1 MIVPNRLV
9 RRSTV
14 RRAPRRA
21 GIGRTAL
28 VFLLVGA
35 AALALVSFR
44 AWRQPGGDVVLE
56 GALVRK
62 GPLRIAV
69 TSRGSLE
76 AADTMRLSSGV
87 EGRTTILS
95 IVPEGTEVKEGQV
108 VCELDAT
115 AMAERRIEQAI
126 TLGNAEASLVKAR
139 QTHEI
144 QQSQNKSDIEK
155 ARRAIEFAEQDLQMF
170 LEGER
175 AMELEQAQ
183 QAIDLAREEDQ
194 RARDRLAWSQRL
206 GEKGF
211 LTSTELEAD
220 RIAMHR
226 AEVALQQAV
235 RTQELLQKF
244 KSPRRETE
252 LRAAVVEAQQEGE
265 RVRLQADARLIDFD
279 SDVRTSQAT
288 LSLEQQKLARLDA
301 QVEAAKIRA
310 TQSGYVIYAQRDN
323 DEPPIAAGAEV
334 REREEILSI
343 PSSSGMTVGVK
354 LHESVLNRVRAGQP
368 CRVTIDALPGMH
380 VDGQMDS
387 VAMLPDQNT
396 RWMNPN
402 LRVYKAQV
410 AITTQ
415 DPALR
420 PGMSCAVEILVDEL
434 QDATYVPLQAVFL
447 DRTGSVSFVSA
458 RGEIERRPVK
468 VGQYNELWVE
478 ILEGLEPGE
487 TVLMSAPPGY
497 DAKPAAT
504 AAVKPTDEKR
514 AKGEGAESPR

>member
-1 MIVPNRLV
+1 MQ
-9 RRSTV
+9 RRPAL
-14 RRAPRRA
+14 RIEQRRA
-21 GIGRTAL
+21 GLGRTAV
-28 VFLLVGA
+28 VFVLVGA

-44 AWRQPGGDVVLE
+44 AWRGPAEDIAIE

-62 GPLRIAV
+62 GPLRITV

-76 AADTMRLSSGV
+76 AADTVRLSSGV

-95 IVPEGTEVKEGQV
+95 VVPEGSEVVAGQV

-115 AMAERRIEQAI
+115 AMVERRIEQAI
-126 TLGNAEASLVKAR
+126 TLGNAEAALVKAR

-144 QQSQNKSDIEK
+144 QQSQNTSDIEK

-194 RARDRLAWSQRL
+194 RARDRLAWSQKL
-206 GEKGF
+206 GDKGF
-211 LTSTELEAD
+211 LTTTELEAD

-226 AEVALQQAV
+226 AEVALQQALQ
-235 RTQELLQKF
+235 TQDLLKRF

-265 RVRLQADARLIDFD
+265 RVRLQAAARLIDFD

-288 LSLEQQKLARLDA
+288 LALEQQKLARLDA
-301 QVEAAKIRA
+301 QIDAAKIRA

-343 PSSSGMTVGVK
+343 PSSAGMTVGVK
-354 LHESVLNRVRAGQP
+354 LHESVLNRVRAGQE
-368 CRVTIDALPGMH
+368 CRVTIDALPGVH
-380 VDGQMDS
+380 VDGRMAN

-415 DPALR
+415 SPALR

-434 QDATYVPLQAVFL
+434 ADATHVPLQAVFV
-447 DRTGSVSFVSA
+447 DRESSIAFVSA
-458 RGEIERRPVK
+458 GGDVERRPVR
-468 VGQYNELWVE
+468 VGQFNELWVE
-478 ILEGLEPGE
+478 ILEGLRPGE
-487 TVLMSAPPGY
+487 TVLMSAPPGF
-497 DAKPAAT
+497 DAKPT
-504 AAVKPTDEKR
+504 AAAKPDDKR
-514 AKGEGAESPR
+514 APANGAEPPR